1 MPLCPGPPRPPRRL
15 RSRYL
20 GRLIPTFLRL
30 VRTVKAPSK
39 QFLTLREA
47 EGLLLGTSEGIE
59 EEDLDVARYNIPVW
73 RPLLAV
79 FGLAQCVAWAGVAA
93 FSFAVVPRLW
103 QGTSELLVSGT
114 WPYTAARAAT
124 HLTANSGKTA
134 LLMALLGDHNI
145 LFGYPFD
152 EARYNEVIECCALQ
166 PDLDVL
172 EDGDATEIGARGV
185 NLSGGQKA
193 RVALA
198 RAVYVGATRLL
209 FDKLL
214 RGPSESY
221 ILVTHHVDLV
231 LSGAHYLVRM
241 LDGRIDTQGTVQDLR
256 AQEEPPAALEDAIA
270 DLDADD
276 DPEAAKKASK
286 PRKLVKD
293 EHRAVGGVKW
303 VIYTRYLKASSV
315 GEKLWIKIWGSSSG
329 QNHNNPMY
337 SSQSFSS
344 LNPEYPIDG
353 SFNFGQ
359 VDSRFGAACWFDIQ
373 WPDAPLFYV
382 GVYAAIGLATAF
394 VSFCSVAA
402 QYTGALRASR
412 LLFRQSLVSVV
423 RATFRLHDTTPLG
436 RMLSRFG
443 LDMDKID
450 QDLAGSL
457 QLPSPSSRIFR
468 FSYHD
473 HGVAFSAENRFL
485 DNLHKRINTATKY
498 RYIFWMTNCWL
509 LLNFDCLG
517 GVAVFITTLF
527 SIGFLDNDAG
537 LAGLAMSSALTFTN
551 AVHWACRNWPWLEV
565 DLNSVERGVEYHAGL
580 AGLAISSALTFTNA
594 VHWACRNWTWLEVD
608 LNSVER
614 VVEYLKLPQEPP
626 AIIESHRPP
635 AYWPS
640 SSKNDAF
647 VRVEDLVVK
656 YAPELPAVLQGI
668 SFTLKAGERVGLIG
682 RTGSGKSTLAMS
694 MLRFV
699 DPASGRIVIDGIDI
713 STIGINDLRSRL
725 TFIPQDAT
733 LSSGTLRDNLDPF
746 AQPAPEAP
754 PRATN
759 PRRPPP
765 DPPARPP
772 STGTASSLLT
782 EVDPARVTA
791 VSLETQVSA
800 GGTNFSQGQ
809 RQLIATSSVDFA
821 TDAKIQKA
829 IREEFTDSL
838 LITFA
843 HRLKTIIDYDRL
855 VVLGHG
861 RVVEF
866 DTPFELIRREE
877 GVFRGMCLKSGSF
890 GEPEQV
896 W

>member
-1 MPLCPGPPRPPRRL
+1 MPLCPGPPK
-15 RSRYL
+15 S
-20 GRLIPTFLRL
+20 PTI
-30 VRTVKAPSK
+30 
-39 QFLTLREA
+39 LTP
-47 EGLLLGTSEGIE
+47 
-59 EEDLDVARYNIPVW
+59 LDAD
-73 RPLLAV
+73 
-79 FGLAQCVAWAGVAA
+79 CVQ
-93 FSFAVVPRLW
+93 SI
-103 QGTSELLVSGT
+103 
-114 WPYTAARAAT
+114 
-124 HLTANSGKTA
+124 K
-134 LLMALLGDHNI
+134 DNI

-152 EARYNEVIECCALQ
+152 EARYNEVIECYSRNPPRRPRPVRRALPRPHAGRQNRHPGHCARPARPRC
-166 PDLDVL
+166 PDDITH
-172 EDGDATEIGARGV
+172 DAEA
-185 NLSGGQKA
+185 
-193 RVALA
+193 
-198 RAVYVGATRLL
+198 
-209 FDKLL
+209 
-214 RGPSESY
+214 
-221 ILVTHHVDLV
+221 
-231 LSGAHYLVRM
+231 
-241 LDGRIDTQGTVQDLR
+241 
-256 AQEEPPAALEDAIA
+256 EEPPAALEDAIA

-276 DPEAAKKASK
+276 DPEAAEKASK

-293 EHRAVGGVKW
+293 EHRAV
-303 VIYTRYLKASSV
+303 LSV

-337 SSQSFSS
+337 SYQSFSS

-359 VDSRFGAACWFDIQ
+359 VDSRAACWFDIQ

-412 LLFRQSLVSVV
+412 LLFRQLLVSVV
-423 RATFRLHDTTPLG
+423 RATFRTLIHKYVCLNETLKDRSQNCMRSCSRKVVGRLGSIIDGNPVCTLRRHLLTQFPPGYLEFWFGAFGCPLPYFSDLLSLHDTTPLG

-626 AIIESHRPP
+626 AIIESHRPLGLRPVRPVSRTGAKTAVSSDGLTLGKNVDGERPESTRRDPSDANCPTDGSKPYRPP

-668 SFTLKAGERVGLIG
+668 SFTLKAGERVGLIR

-699 DPASGRIVIDGIDI
+699 RGLIVSGGYGADKGFL
-713 STIGINDLRSRL
+713 GG
-725 TFIPQDAT
+725 
-733 LSSGTLRDNLDPF
+733 SSKWADCD
-746 AQPAPEAP
+746 
-754 PRATN
+754 
-759 PRRPPP
+759 
-765 DPPARPP
+765 
-772 STGTASSLLT
+772 
-782 EVDPARVTA
+782 
-791 VSLETQVSA
+791 
-800 GGTNFSQGQ
+800 
-809 RQLIATSSVDFA
+809 
-821 TDAKIQKA
+821 
-829 IREEFTDSL
+829 
-838 LITFA
+838 
-843 HRLKTIIDYDRL
+843 
-855 VVLGHG
+855 
-861 RVVEF
+861 
-866 DTPFELIRREE
+866 
-877 GVFRGMCLKSGSF
+877 
-890 GEPEQV
+890 
-896 W
+896 